1 VASLTAAVAH
11 SWQWRRT
18 GLAVRGRLRV
28 DPFSEAVA
36 CELENCAREQ
46 VRGEADV
53 ASMTTAVAHLWQWNG
68 HGSSGASAADAASA
82 GCAHHAPQQRPPLPP
97 AEKVACGVREAHPD
111 KAEEALEA
119 MTTLI
124 RQSLGPWIHLQ
135 TAVVVCARARLQNTA
150 SPQLSFVA
158 VDGKSA
164 EINGI
169 IAALVQ
175 LLFDFR
181 YTFACMCMRGRRCP
195 SPWCDKQSVFS
206 CHAD

>member
-1 VASLTAAVAH
+1 MGKTPSRLANYRNKLCKRLQLRGEADVASLTAAVAH

-119 MTTLI
+119 MTTLN
-124 RQSLGPWIHLQ
+124 RQFPHPLAP
-135 TAVVVCARARLQNTA
+135 
-150 SPQLSFVA
+150 
-158 VDGKSA
+158 
-164 EINGI
+164 
-169 IAALVQ
+169 AAAQ
-175 LLFDFR
+175 
-181 YTFACMCMRGRRCP
+181 CRRCSTAAP
-195 SPWCDKQSVFS
+195 SPAPRNRRWCGSGFPT
-206 CHAD
+206 